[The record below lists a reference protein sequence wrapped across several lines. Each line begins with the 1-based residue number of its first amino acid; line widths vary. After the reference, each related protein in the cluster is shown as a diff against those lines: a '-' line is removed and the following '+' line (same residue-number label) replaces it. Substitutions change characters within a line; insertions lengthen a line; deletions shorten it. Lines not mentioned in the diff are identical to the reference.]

1 MFHRAAPILTA
12 ALPLL
17 VLAAAAHA
25 EPTDTVSTP
34 APNADRRQLSLGLQR
49 DAQGHQLSLA
59 QLGLAVGQRGWVQ
72 LGAGRAADPQ
82 AAGAGRTGIASVGA
96 GYIAE
101 GMHYSLGLSQRS
113 DGSRYRQT
121 DVSASVDWLWP
132 GVKAGLDLT
141 HRSARSRV
149 TVADANAPGG
159 SAPATQ
165 RVRATGVGLHA
176 AYQVSQRVQ
185 VYGAAMRYRPSISTR
200 ADGASQDSGLLGQV
214 LGRQPSAVNR
224 DETVLNR
231 SLQWGAS
238 YQLSPQAA
246 VNADVLSDRLPNGA
260 GSVNS
265 LQLKAAITVAP
276 AWLLTPGVGRSRAT
290 GQPGVNYGLLSL
302 SHGW

>member
-1 MFHRAAPILTA
+1 MFCRFVSPLVASLSWVLLAPL
-12 ALPLL
+12 
-17 VLAAAAHA
+17 AHA
-25 EPTDTVSTP
+25 QSADP
-34 APNADRRQLSLGLQR
+34 APNADRRHVSLGVQR

-59 QLGLAVGQRGWVQ
+59 GLGLAVGQRGWVE
-72 LGAGRAADPQ
+72 LGAGRATDPQ
-82 AAGAGRTGIASVGA
+82 ADGATHTGIASVGA
-96 GYIAE
+96 GYLAD
-101 GMHYSLGLSQRS
+101 GMQVSLGLSQRS
-113 DGSRYRQT
+113 GGSRYRQS

-132 GVKAGLDLT
+132 GLKAGLDLT

-165 RVRATGVGLHA
+165 RVHASGVGLHA
-176 AYQVSQRVQ
+176 AYQLTQRVQ

-200 ADGASQDSGLLGQV
+200 ADGAAQDSGLLGQV

-224 DETVLNR
+224 EQTVLSR
-231 SLQWGAS
+231 SLQLGAR

-246 VNADVLSDRLPNGA
+246 VSAETLSDRLPNGA

-276 AWLLTPGVGRSRAT
+276 AWVLTPGVGRSRAT
-290 GQPGVNYGLLSL
+290 AQPGVNYGMLSL